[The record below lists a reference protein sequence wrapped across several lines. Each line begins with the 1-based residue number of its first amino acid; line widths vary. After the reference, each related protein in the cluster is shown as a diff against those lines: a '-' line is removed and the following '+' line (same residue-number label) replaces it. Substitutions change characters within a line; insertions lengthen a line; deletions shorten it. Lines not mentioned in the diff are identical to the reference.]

1 MRAKSR
7 APLVLLRRVMLHL
20 TPRLTAVADLVL
32 PCDCVADIG
41 TDHAYVPIY
50 LLQAGKV
57 SRAIAADI
65 HKQPLENARRSV
77 EHYGLEDRVELRL
90 SDGLQNICAGEAQ
103 TIIIAGMGG
112 EQIAEMLYLTPWLQK
127 KDTQLVLQ
135 PMTHSEDVRRALR
148 ENGFSKVFETTVAEG
163 RRIYLVISA
172 AWNDT
177 KMSRVTAGSDYIG
190 ALRPHEVETDRL
202 FLQNVLRRLQTK
214 ADALREK
221 GDQQAAA
228 LQEIIREVSDAC
240 R

>member
-1 MRAKSR
+1 
-7 APLVLLRRVMLHL
+7 MLHL
-20 TPRLTAVADLVL
+20 TPRLAAVTDAVK
-32 PCDCVADIG
+32 PCGCVADIG
-41 TDHAYVPIY
+41 TDHAYVPIR
-50 LLQAGKV
+50 LLQEGKV

-77 EHYGLEDRVELRL
+77 ERYGLEDRVELRL

-112 EQIAEMLYLTPWLQK
+112 EQIAEMLDNTLWLRQK
-127 KDTQLVLQ
+127 GIQLVLQ
-135 PMTHSEDVRRALR
+135 PMTDSEDVRRALR
-148 ENGFSKVFETTVAEG
+148 ENGFFKMTETTVAEG

-172 AWNDT
+172 AWDDT
-177 KMSRVTAGSDYIG
+177 KKPRVTAGSDYIG

-221 GDQQAAA
+221 GDRQAAA
-228 LQEIIREVSDAC
+228 LNEIIREVSDAC